1 MRRPFIAAA
10 LALALAPLAPP
21 AAHAQAVPASATAGA
36 SRETALAAR
45 TAFLLDID
53 TLQSKFLA
61 LAEAIPA
68 EKYAWRPAP
77 GVRSIGEAFLHVA
90 SEWYVFTPVAFG
102 AAPSPVIPRNR
113 EAFEKFEA
121 DASKARV
128 LEQLRAGFAYGRQA
142 VSAVDPATLTG
153 TRRFFGTEHNVVETA
168 SLMSG
173 DLHEHLGQLIAYAR
187 VNGIKPP
194 WSR

>member
-10 LALALAPLAPP
+10 LALALAPLAPL
-21 AAHAQAVPASATAGA
+21 AAHAQAVPASAGVG
-36 SRETALAAR
+36 REAALAAR

-77 GVRSIGEAFLHVA
+77 GVRSIGEALLHVA

-102 AAPSPVIPRNR
+102 ATPSPVIPRNR

-121 DASKARV
+121 DASKPRV
-128 LEQLRAGFAYGRQA
+128 LEQLRAGFAYGREA
-142 VSAVDPATLTG
+142 VSAVDAAALGG

-187 VNGIKPP
+187 VNGIAPP

>member
-10 LALALAPLAPP
+10 LALALAPLA
-21 AAHAQAVPASATAGA
+21 AHAQAVPAGAGA

-90 SEWYVFTPVAFG
+90 SEWYVFTPIAFG
-102 AAPSPVIPRNR
+102 AAPSPAIPRNR
-113 EAFEKFEA
+113 EAFARFEA

-153 TRRFFGTEHNVVETA
+153 TRRFFGAEHNVVETA

-187 VNGIKPP
+187 VNGVRPP